1 MMTSTLLC
9 AVIWIFPYIEPFKSR
24 RFFSREVNRIVPAAA
39 TLYVYADTMN
49 DFNYYT
55 EREAIP
61 VLQSP
66 DEVGKLLAAGKD
78 DYLLIK
84 ERDLQRNASIPRE
97 KILAT
102 DAVGSTIWYLLAL
115 GDAPAKR

>member
-1 MMTSTLLC
+1 
-9 AVIWIFPYIEPFKSR
+9 V
-24 RFFSREVNRIVPAAA
+24 AAA
-39 TLYVYADTMN
+39 AALYVIADTIN

-66 DEVGKLLAAGKD
+66 DEVEKLLAAGKD

-115 GDAPAKR
+115 GNAPAKR